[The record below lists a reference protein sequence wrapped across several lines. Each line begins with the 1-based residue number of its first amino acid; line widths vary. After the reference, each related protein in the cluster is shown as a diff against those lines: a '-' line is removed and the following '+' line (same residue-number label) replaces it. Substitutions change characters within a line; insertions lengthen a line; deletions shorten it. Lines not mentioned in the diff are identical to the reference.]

1 MDNSL
6 DSKYLQILLDRIAV
20 CKSYKPKFGQG
31 EGTSLQGFQ
40 NLYGADPFYTW
51 FGLDTPLMYA
61 AHKVAGGITSVYR
74 QIGMGSEE
82 LFRQILQDHL
92 GLSSEQVIWSYET
105 QSNDKTRTLKLDG
118 RIEPSMINDAY
129 RRDIIIEWM
138 QKVSQKLQID
148 ARISEVLRGIVM
160 EVRQGYKSKDSK
172 RQNADITNATEAYIN
187 GYLPVL
193 ILFSSQIDND
203 VVERYERGKW
213 LVLRGTLSGGDIQS
227 TYTFMRDIV
236 GYDLAGFFE
245 RHVHQIKTFTQ
256 SVLETLLSTDND

>member
-1 MDNSL
+1 M
-6 DSKYLQILLDRIAV
+6 V
-20 CKSYKPKFGQG
+20 C
-31 EGTSLQGFQ
+31 
-40 NLYGADPFYTW
+40 
-51 FGLDTPLMYA
+51 LDTHLMYT
-61 AHKVAGGITSVYR
+61 AHKVAGGIISIYR

-92 GLSSEQVIWSYET
+92 GLSSEQAIWSYET
-105 QSNDKTRTLKLDG
+105 ISNDKIRTLKLDG
-118 RIEPSMINDAY
+118 RIEPNLVNNRH
-129 RRDIIIEWM
+129 RRDMIIEWM

-148 ARISEVLRGIVM
+148 ARIANALRGIVM

-187 GYLPVL
+187 GYLPIL
-193 ILFSSQIDND
+193 ILFSTQIDND

-213 LVLRGTLSGGDIQS
+213 LVLRGTLSGDDIQS

-256 SVLETLLSTDND
+256 AVLESLLSTNND